1 METSLVVG
9 IKNRTSHF
17 LQTFPFMISQIG
29 EDYELVIVD
38 FHSEDDL
45 FEVFQKEYN
54 LRKETI
60 SQNLKQIKYVKVN
73 ENLKYNPRKVK
84 NLGAKVSSGKKIAF
98 TDADVFL
105 SMDYVSFWS
114 NKVKEKKTFLATR
127 IQDTRAYLPKRIS
140 PEINYGNIIV
150 SSKNFYEIGGW
161 DESKSRYGGDDDDL
175 YHRLKLYGLREI
187 NPTDSQ
193 DSRHYSILHGDELRL
208 NEFEIPERQ
217 NTNPELGKTIFQ
229 EVYSNKNFLNN
240 NNSFFKYKNYSINK
254 ININ

>member
-150 SSKNFYEIGGW
+150 SSKDFYEIGGW
-161 DESKSRYGGDDDDL
+161 DES
-175 YHRLKLYGLREI
+175 
-187 NPTDSQ
+187 TDSQ

>member
-9 IKNRTSHF
+9 VKNRASHF
-17 LQTFPFMISQIG
+17 LQTFPFMISQVG

-38 FHSEDDL
+38 FYSEDNL
-45 FEVFQKEYN
+45 YEIFQKEHDI
-54 LRKETI
+54 RKETI
-60 SQNLKQIKYVKVN
+60 SQNLKQIKYVKVS

-114 NKVKEKKTFLATR
+114 SKVKEKKTFLATR
-127 IQDTRAYLPKRIS
+127 SQDTRASMPRRIS

-150 SSKNFYEIGGW
+150 SSKDFYEIGGW
-161 DESKSRYGGDDDDL
+161 DESNSRYGGDDDDL
-175 YHRLKLYGLREI
+175 CHRLKLYGLREI
-187 NPTDSQ
+187 NPMDSQ

-217 NTNPELGKTIFQ
+217 NTKTAFQ
-229 EVYSNKNFLNN
+229 EIYSNRNFLNN
-240 NNSFFKYKNYSINK
+240 NNSFFEYENYSIRMF
-254 ININ
+254 